1 MSKRAHCTIE
11 RDYERS
17 TKVTIERHGE
27 RPSKQTKNSTSRRRV
42 TPKTRVFTA
51 SSSFKPALEHQGAQL
66 PSAAPAGGSGT
77 SDWDSLNK
85 ILDELVTS
93 DNDDD
98 LENATFR
105 DDEIDDVQPKE
116 TAFEDATLLE
126 TGDAGTR
133 PGSRT
138 KKHPK
143 TPNEVLREWLDL
155 WRDAYLSAWFKRDAP
170 PKGFCAF
177 CLESAVQIYR
187 CTSCLNSLPSCSAC
201 LVNTHRAQPTHRIQS
216 WDGAVWLEASLAG
229 IGLITYL
236 GHDGKPCPS
245 SDDNSQLLVGDLDG
259 FSSIAVRYCH
269 CDLSTLK
276 PKPLQL
282 IEIGLFPCSHVHP
295 RTAFTFRLL
304 DVFNIFCTLGRTSA
318 HKFYLVIE
326 RITRPGFPADVKDR
340 YREMIWTHRRY
351 LHLLNLR
358 RAGYGFQRHDT
369 LDVHPNDQ
377 ALCCPA
383 CPRLGFN
390 YEEDELSPGD
400 RRVILND
407 TDRVYD
413 GNFRCSRKAKK
424 VDKGD
429 ICLSDGLAYFGQ
441 KERFKEWSSTVVQPA
456 RTEKPMCDHHKAG
469 NDTSFRGAGRDI
481 TGIGAFTCTSH
492 SCIMPRGMVDFT
504 RGELFIYADWALG
517 NVYRYLSAKGKI
529 PIGMTYDVFCHWF
542 VNYLSRLQRLPPEL
556 RPPEDLDIRG
566 ALPKWHAL
574 GHDPQCVIRWSIEYM
589 QHVGQLEGE
598 GPERVWAHFNEHSG
612 STSEQGPGHR
622 TETLDNVAVQ
632 FTFEKI
638 IRMETSLP
646 VRFKDAKKMLI
657 RERKNHEGSTAS
669 IPADTLQE
677 WEQESIEPYK
687 LANGRWHSV
696 FADPVLKGG
705 FQETL
710 QDERKK
716 ESSTTRVPGQRPGAA
731 RWVSEGI
738 ELEHSIHQYNEDS
751 KAHSKPTPRQANS
764 LDSKRLA
771 LEERIQTF
779 QNRCSFYMHGLDEPD
794 RPRMQKIVEEDGEE
808 KNVDLGL
815 PSSFS
820 PDTLASAGLS
830 SLSDLEKRLRRG
842 TCVDALQSVKRV
854 LGARSATI
862 NFKNANVRGQIA
874 TTRSQSIIK
883 GHNAKILKAQWR
895 YENSRGALQAL
906 GMVQADQDQFLEL
919 RREDLKP
926 LKLYYEEYAQKT
938 GHGIT
943 SMSWIWRSEV
953 APNDKWQVEALKT
966 EWFRSR
972 ERYKRW
978 NEQLILLKREMIMA
992 IRTFQTYQVLWEWRS
1007 KNGQPIPGM
1016 EVYARQRSRFFG
1028 ELARRMFYACQDH
1041 LWDDVVSLRWCDEWL
1056 TRNTSGN
1063 QLCDP
1068 SAS

>member
-17 TKVTIERHGE
+17 AKVTIERHGE
-27 RPSKQTKNSTSRRRV
+27 RPSRQTKNSTSGRKGI
-42 TPKTRVFTA
+42 PKTRVFTA
-51 SSSFKPALEHQGAQL
+51 GSSFKPASEHQGAQL
-66 PSAAPAGGSGT
+66 PSAPSAGGSGT

-85 ILDELVTS
+85 ILDDLVTS
-93 DNDDD
+93 DVDEDFDD
-98 LENATFR
+98 ATFQG
-105 DDEIDDVQPKE
+105 DELGDVQTRGTGIEDPMLHE
-116 TAFEDATLLE
+116 TIDA
-126 TGDAGTR
+126 DTR
-133 PGSRT
+133 PESCT
-138 KKHPK
+138 K
-143 TPNEVLREWLDL
+143 TPKQVLREWLAL

-170 PKGFCAF
+170 QRGFVLFA
-177 CLESAVQIYR
+177 LNQQSKYTDVQAALTPYHLAPR
-187 CTSCLNSLPSCSAC
+187 
-201 LVNTHRAQPTHRIQS
+201 S
-216 WDGAVWLEASLAG
+216 WDGAVWLEALLAD
-229 IGLITYL
+229 IGLTTYL

-245 SDDNSQLLVGDLDG
+245 NDDDSQLLQAEVQTTSAYRDRAFPML
-259 FSSIAVRYCH
+259 SSAPSNCLY
-269 CDLSTLK
+269 LST
-276 PKPLQL
+276 
-282 IEIGLFPCSHVHP
+282 
-295 RTAFTFRLL
+295 L

-340 YREMIWTHRRY
+340 YRETIWTHRRY

-358 RAGYGFQRHDT
+358 RAGYGFQRHDA

-390 YEEDELSPGD
+390 YEEDELSSED
-400 RRVILND
+400 RPYFRMNIS
-407 TDRVYD
+407 YD

-441 KERFKEWSSTVVQPA
+441 KEQFKEWSSTVVQPA

-481 TGIGAFTCTSH
+481 TGIGAFTCTS
-492 SCIMPRGMVDFT
+492 S
-504 RGELFIYADWALG
+504 YADWALG

-542 VNYLSRLQRLPPEL
+542 VNYRSRLQRLPPEL
-556 RPPEDLDIRG
+556 RPPENLDIRG

-589 QHVGQLEGE
+589 QHVGRLEGE
-598 GPERVWAHFNEHSG
+598 GPERVWAHFNEHLG

-622 TETLDNVAVQ
+622 TETLDNIAVQ

-638 IRMETSLP
+638 IRMEISLP
-646 VRFKDAKKMLI
+646 ARFKDGKKMLI

-677 WEQESIEPYK
+677 WELESIEPCK
-687 LANGRWHSV
+687 LPNGRWHSV
-696 FADPVLKGG
+696 FADPILKALRAGG

-716 ESSTTRVPGQRPGAA
+716 ESSTTRVQGNVQERLDG
-731 RWVSEGI
+731 
-738 ELEHSIHQYNEDS
+738 HQYNEDS

-794 RPRMQKIVEEDGEE
+794 RPRVQKIVEEDGEE

-820 PDTLASAGLS
+820 PETLASAGLS

-854 LGARSATI
+854 LGVRSATV
-862 NFKNANVRGQIA
+862 NFKNANIRGQVA
-874 TTRSQSIIK
+874 TTRSQAVIK

-895 YENSRGALQAL
+895 YETPAGR
-906 GMVQADQDQFLEL
+906 
-919 RREDLKP
+919 LK
-926 LKLYYEEYAQKT
+926 
-938 GHGIT
+938 H
-943 SMSWIWRSEV
+943 
-953 APNDKWQVEALKT
+953 
-966 EWFRSR
+966 
-972 ERYKRW
+972 
-978 NEQLILLKREMIMA
+978 
-992 IRTFQTYQVLWEWRS
+992 
-1007 KNGQPIPGM
+1007 
-1016 EVYARQRSRFFG
+1016 
-1028 ELARRMFYACQDH
+1028 
-1041 LWDDVVSLRWCDEWL
+1041 
-1056 TRNTSGN
+1056 
-1063 QLCDP
+1063 
-1068 SAS
+1068 

>member
-1 MSKRAHCTIE
+1 MSKRARCIIE
-11 RDYERS
+11 RDYEQPTR
-17 TKVTIERHGE
+17 VTIERHSE
-27 RPSKQTKNSTSRRRV
+27 RPSKQTKNSTGRRKGL
-42 TPKTRVFTA
+42 PKTRIFTA
-51 SSSFKPALEHQGAQL
+51 SSSFKPASEHRGAQFS
-66 PSAAPAGGSGT
+66 SATLAEGSGT
-77 SDWDSLNK
+77 SDWDGLNK
-85 ILDELVTS
+85 ILDELITS
-93 DNDDD
+93 DIDDES
-98 LENATFR
+98 ENAGLQDHGLDNVEPKDTG
-105 DDEIDDVQPKE
+105 IDD
-116 TAFEDATLLE
+116 TTLYE
-126 TGDAGTR
+126 PIGADTR
-133 PGSRT
+133 PESRT
-138 KKHPK
+138 K
-143 TPNEVLREWLDL
+143 
-155 WRDAYLSAWFKRDAP
+155 
-170 PKGFCAF
+170 
-177 CLESAVQIYR
+177 
-187 CTSCLNSLPSCSAC
+187 
-201 LVNTHRAQPTHRIQS
+201 S
-216 WDGAVWLEASLAG
+216 WDGAVWVEASIAD
-229 IGLITYL
+229 IGLTTYL
-236 GHDGKPCPS
+236 GHNGKPCPS
-245 SDDNSQLLVGDLDG
+245 SEDNSQILVGDLDG
-259 FSSIAVRYCH
+259 FSSITVRYCH
-269 CDLSTLK
+269 CNLSKLK
-276 PKPLQL
+276 SKPLQL
-282 IEIGLFPCSHVHP
+282 IEIGLFPCSHLHP
-295 RTAFTFRLL
+295 RTAFTFRFL

-326 RITRPGFPADVKDR
+326 RITRPGFPGDVKDR

-358 RAGYGFQRHDT
+358 RAGYGFQRHNT
-369 LDVHPNDQ
+369 LDVHMNDQ

-390 YEEDELSPGD
+390 YEEDELSAED
-400 RRVILND
+400 RPYFRMNIS
-407 TDRVYD
+407 YD
-413 GNFRCSRKAKK
+413 GNFRSSRKAKK
-424 VDKGD
+424 VDEGD

-441 KERFKEWSSTVVQPA
+441 KEQFKEWASTVVQPK

-504 RGELFIYADWALG
+504 RGELFIYADWGLG
-517 NVYRYLSAKGKI
+517 NVYRYLSANGNI

-542 VNYLSRLQRLPPEL
+542 VNYLARLQRLPPEL
-556 RPPEDLDIRG
+556 RPPEDMDIRG

-574 GHDPQCVIRWSIEYM
+574 GHDP
-589 QHVGQLEGE
+589 H
-598 GPERVWAHFNEHSG
+598 
-612 STSEQGPGHR
+612 TSEQGPGHR
-622 TETLDNVAVQ
+622 TETLDNIAVQ
-632 FTFEKI
+632 FTFEKF

-646 VRFKDAKKMLI
+646 ARFKDGKKMLI

-669 IPADTLQE
+669 IPVDTLQE

-687 LANGRWHSV
+687 LLNGRWHSV

-716 ESSTTRVPGQRPGAA
+716 ESPTTRVPGQRPGAT

-751 KAHSKPTPRQANS
+751 KAHSKPTPRQANL

-779 QNRCSFYMHGLDEPD
+779 QNRCSFYMHGLDEPE
-794 RPRMQKIVEEDGEE
+794 RPRVQKIVEEDGEE

-820 PDTLASAGLS
+820 PETLASAGLS

-874 TTRSQSIIK
+874 TTRSQSAIK
-883 GHNAKILKAQWR
+883 VHNAKILKAQWR
-895 YENSRGALQAL
+895 YENSRGALEAL
-906 GMVQADQDQFLEL
+906 GMVQADRDQFLEL

-926 LKLYYEEYAQKT
+926 LKLYYEEYAQNT

-953 APNDKWQVEALKT
+953 APNDKWQVE

-992 IRTFQTYQVLWEWRS
+992 IRTFQTYQELWEWRS
-1007 KNGQPIPGM
+1007 RNGQPIPGM

-1028 ELARRMFYACQDH
+1028 ELARRMFHACRDH
-1041 LWDDVVSLRWCDEWL
+1041 LRDDVVGLRWCDEWL
-1056 TRNTSGN
+1056 TKHTFGN
-1063 QLCDP
+1063 QLCKP